1 MTSICV
7 FGAGAIGGLM
17 AAKLEMAGTPDTV
30 VARGPHYEAMRAKGL
45 VLKSEGTETVTKPR
59 VVNDPSS
66 IGPQDYLVLTL
77 KAHSLIPAL
86 AQIKPLIGPNTT
98 IVTAING
105 IPWWYTY
112 KLGGEF
118 EGRRIDSVD
127 PGGAL
132 SAAFPPAQVLG
143 SIVYPAAEIA
153 EPGVIEHTYGDR
165 FTLGEP
171 DGSRSERAAK
181 LSELLIKAGLKAPV
195 RPRIRDELWVKL
207 WGNMAFNPVS
217 ALTGATLDKVIADPG
232 THAVYRAMMVEGQ
245 AVAEKLGVKFALTVD
260 KRIAGGAEVGAHK
273 TSMLQDLEKGRPLE
287 IEALL
292 GAVVEMSE
300 WVGVDMPI
308 GRALLALVRQRAG
321 MPANG

>member
-17 AAKLEMAGTPDTV
+17 AAKLEMAGTPVTV

-181 LSELLIKAGLKAPV
+181 LSEMLIKAGLKAPV

-232 THAVYRAMMVEGQ
+232 THAVCRAMMVEGQ

>member
-17 AAKLEMAGTPDTV
+17 AAKLEMAGTPVTV
-30 VARGPHYEAMRAKGL
+30 VARGPHYEAMRTKGL
-45 VLKSEGTETVTKPR
+45 VLRSDGTETVTRPKAVTDPR
-59 VVNDPSS
+59 E

-77 KAHSLIPAL
+77 KAHSLLPAM
-86 AQIKPLIGPNTT
+86 AQLKPLIGPGTT
-98 IVTAING
+98 IVAAING
-105 IPWWYTY
+105 VPWWYTFR
-112 KLGGEF
+112 LGGDF
-118 EGRRIDSVD
+118 EGRRIESVD
-127 PGGAL
+127 PDGAL
-132 SAAFPPAQVLG
+132 TQALPPSQVLG
-143 SIVYPAAEIA
+143 SIVYPAADVV

-171 DGSRSERAAK
+171 DGSRSERASR

-217 ALTGATLDKVIADPG
+217 ALTAATLDKVIGDPG
-232 THAVYRAMMVEGQ
+232 THAVCRALMVEGQ
-245 AVAEKLGVKFALTVD
+245 QVAEKLGVRFALTVD
-260 KRIAGGAEVGAHK
+260 KRLAGGAEVGAHK
-273 TSMLQDLEKGRPLE
+273 TSMLQDLERGRPLE

-292 GAVVEMSE
+292 GAVVEMSQ

-308 GRALLALVRQRAG
+308 GRAILALVRQRAE
-321 MPANG
+321 MRTP

>member
-17 AAKLEMAGTPDTV
+17 AAKLEMAGTPVTV

-232 THAVYRAMMVEGQ
+232 THAVCRAMMVEGQ